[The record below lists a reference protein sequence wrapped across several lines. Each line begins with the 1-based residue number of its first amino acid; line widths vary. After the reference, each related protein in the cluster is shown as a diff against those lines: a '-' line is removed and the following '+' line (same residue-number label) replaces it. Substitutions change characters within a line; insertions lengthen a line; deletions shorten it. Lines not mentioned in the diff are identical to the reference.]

1 MVAEENDVMKRT
13 MILVLIMTTGLGALG
28 YTTYSR
34 PRADDVKV
42 SRITAKKFD
51 FTPNELTVKK
61 GVPVVLELTSTDR
74 VHGFSLPDFKLTA
87 KIEPGKVTRVTFT
100 PDRTGEFTFSCN
112 IFCGSGHEDMAG
124 RLIVTD

>member
-1 MVAEENDVMKRT
+1 MKRT
-13 MILVLIMTTGLGALG
+13 MILILVMTTAFGVLA

-42 SRITAKKFD
+42 IKITAKKFD
-51 FTPNELTVKK
+51 FTPSELTVKK
-61 GVPVVLELTSTDR
+61 GVPVALELTSTDR

-87 KIEPGKVTRVTFT
+87 RIEPGKVTRVTFT

>member
-1 MVAEENDVMKRT
+1 MKRT
-13 MILVLIMTTGLGALG
+13 MILMLVMTTAFGVLA

-34 PRADDVKV
+34 PPADDVKV
-42 SRITAKKFD
+42 IKITAKKFD
-51 FTPNELTVKK
+51 FTPSELTVKK

-87 KIEPGKVTRVTFT
+87 RIEPGKVTRVTFT

>member
-1 MVAEENDVMKRT
+1 MKRT

-34 PRADDVKV
+34 PRADDAKV
-42 SRITAKKFD
+42 IKITAKKFD
-51 FTPNELTVKK
+51 FAPSELTVKR
-61 GVPVVLELTSTDR
+61 GVPVALELTSTDR

-87 KIEPGKVTRVTFT
+87 SIEPGKVTRVTFT
-100 PDRTGEFTFSCN
+100 PNRTGEFTFSCN

>member
-1 MVAEENDVMKRT
+1 MVAEENVMKRT
-13 MILVLIMTTGLGALG
+13 MILVLIMTTAFGVLA
-28 YTTYSR
+28 YTTYSQ
-34 PRADDVKV
+34 PRADDIKV
-42 SRITAKKFD
+42 IKITAKKFD
-51 FTPNELTVKK
+51 FTPSDLTVKK
-61 GVPVVLELTSTDR
+61 GVPVALELTSTDR

-87 KIEPGKVTRVTFT
+87 RIEPGKVTRVTFT

>member
-1 MVAEENDVMKRT
+1 MVAEENVMKRT
-13 MILVLIMTTGLGALG
+13 MILVLIMTAAVGVLG
-28 YTTYSR
+28 YTTYSQ
-34 PRADDVKV
+34 PRADDSKV
-42 SRITAKKFD
+42 IRITAKKFD
-51 FTPNELTVKK
+51 FTPSELTVKK

-87 KIEPGKVTRVTFT
+87 RIEPGNVTRVTFT

-112 IFCGSGHEDMAG
+112 IFCGSGHEDMSG

>member
-1 MVAEENDVMKRT
+1 MKTT
-13 MILVLIMTTGLGALG
+13 MILVLIMTTGLGVLA
-28 YTTYSR
+28 YTRNSQ

-42 SRITAKKFD
+42 IKIIAKKFD
-51 FTPNELTVKK
+51 FTPSELTVKK
-61 GVPVVLELTSTDR
+61 GVPVALELSSTDR

-87 KIEPGKVTRVTFT
+87 RIEPGKVTRVTFT

>member
-1 MVAEENDVMKRT
+1 MN
-13 MILVLIMTTGLGALG
+13 MIMMLVLAMATGLGVLSYPTHSA
-28 YTTYSR
+28 

-42 SRITAKKFD
+42 IKITAKKFD
-51 FTPNELTVKK
+51 FTPGEITVKN
-61 GVPVVLELTSTDR
+61 GVPVALELTSSDR

-87 KIEPGKVTRVTFT
+87 KIEPGKVTRVVFT
-100 PDRTGEFTFSCN
+100 PDKTGEFTFSCN

>member
-1 MVAEENDVMKRT
+1 MKRT

>member
-1 MVAEENDVMKRT
+1 MKRT
-13 MILVLIMTTGLGALG
+13 MILVLIMTTAFGVLA
-28 YTTYSR
+28 YTTYSQ

-42 SRITAKKFD
+42 IKITAKKFD

-61 GVPVVLELTSTDR
+61 GEPVALELTSSDR
-74 VHGFSLPDFKLTA
+74 IHGFSLPDFNLTA
-87 KIEPGKVTRVTFT
+87 RIEPGKVTRVTFT

>member
-1 MVAEENDVMKRT
+1 MVAEENVMKRT
-13 MILVLIMTTGLGALG
+13 MILVLVMTTAFYVLA

-42 SRITAKKFD
+42 IKITAKKFD
-51 FTPNELTVKK
+51 FTPSELTVKK
-61 GVPVVLELTSTDR
+61 GVPVALELTSTDR

-87 KIEPGKVTRVTFT
+87 IIEPGKVTRVTFT